1 MDITWVYALVSVIV
15 VSAISLIAAFF
26 LTVGEEII
34 RKLLLFMVSFAA
46 GALFG
51 DAFIHLLPESFEK
64 LGHGLNTSL
73 LVLAGIMFFFI
84 LEKFIHW
91 RHCHNMNFEEHTH
104 PMVLVNLIGDGVH
117 NLIDGMLI
125 AASYSVSL
133 SLGITTTLAVVLHEI
148 PHEIGN
154 FGVLVH
160 GGLSVKK
167 ALLYNFVTALTAI
180 LGAIV
185 ALALGPVIKGFT
197 LTLLPITAGG
207 FIYIAG
213 SDLIPELKHDMEISH
228 SIYQFGSLILGIA
241 VMSLLILLES

>member
-1 MDITWVYALVSVIV
+1 MNLIWIYTLVSVVI
-15 VSAISLIAAFF
+15 VSAISLIAVIF
-26 LTVGEEII
+26 LAVSEDKI

-51 DAFIHLLPESFEK
+51 DAFIHLLPESFAK
-64 LGHGLNTSL
+64 LGSGLGTSL
-73 LVLAGIMFFFI
+73 LILVGIVFFFI

-91 RHCHNMNFEEHTH
+91 RHCHNINFEEHTH
-104 PMVLVNLIGDGVH
+104 PMVMVNLIGDGVH

-133 SLGITTTLAVVLHEI
+133 PLGITTTLAVVLHEI

-160 GGLSVKK
+160 GGLPVRK
-167 ALLYNFVTALTAI
+167 ALLFNFITALTAI
-180 LGAIV
+180 AGAV
-185 ALALGPVIKGFT
+185 LALAVGPLMKGFT
-197 LTLLPITAGG
+197 LALLPITAGG

-213 SDLIPELKHDMEISH
+213 SDLIPELKHEVAISH
-228 SIYQFGSLILGIA
+228 SILQFFSIILGVGA
-241 VMSLLILLES
+241 MSLLILLD

>member
-1 MDITWVYALVSVIV
+1 MTWIYALISVVV
-15 VSAISLIAAFF
+15 VSAISLIAVFF
-26 LTVGEEII
+26 LTISETMI

-64 LGHGLNTSL
+64 LGYGLHTSIL
-73 LVLAGIMFFFI
+73 ILAGILFFFI

-91 RHCHNMNFEEHTH
+91 RHCHNMNFAERTH
-104 PMVLVNLIGDGVH
+104 PMVMVNLIGDGVH

-125 AASYSVSL
+125 AASYAVSL
-133 SLGITTTLAVVLHEI
+133 PLGITTTLAVVLHEI

-160 GGLSVKK
+160 GGLPIKK
-167 ALLYNFVTALTAI
+167 ALLYNFLTALTAI
-180 LGAIV
+180 AGALMT
-185 ALALGPVIKGFT
+185 LALGPVVKGFS

-213 SDLIPELKHDMEISH
+213 SDLIPELKHDMSLSH
-228 SIYQFGSLILGIA
+228 SMYQFFSLIFGIV
-241 VMSLLILLES
+241 VMSLLILIES

>member
-1 MDITWVYALVSVIV
+1 MNITWVYALISVV
-15 VSAISLIAAFF
+15 MVSAISLLAIVF
-26 LTVGEEII
+26 LAVGEEKI

-64 LGHGLNTSL
+64 LGNGLGTSL
-73 LVLAGIMFFFI
+73 LILAGILFFFI

-91 RHCHNMNFEEHTH
+91 RHCHNINFEEHTH
-104 PMVLVNLIGDGVH
+104 PMVMVNLIGDSVH

-125 AASYSVSL
+125 AASYAVSL
-133 SLGITTTLAVVLHEI
+133 PLGITTTLAVVLHEI

-160 GGLSVKK
+160 GGLTVKK
-167 ALLYNFVTALTAI
+167 ALLFNFLTALTAI
-180 LGAIV
+180 GGAV
-185 ALALGPVIKGFT
+185 LALAIGPLVKGFT

-213 SDLIPELKHDMEISH
+213 SDLIPELKHEVALSH
-228 SIYQFGSLILGIA
+228 SILQFGSIILGVGA
-241 VMSLLILLES
+241 MSLLILLE